1 MNELQINVELNEG
14 SIITN
19 IDELKKQLA
28 LRLSEYKNAVF
39 TEDSKQVAKAE
50 LAGLR
55 KLRKAVE
62 ERRKEIKEQHM
73 IPYTVFEKEMKQLV
87 AIIDEPIGLIDTQLK
102 EMEDIRIKNR
112 RADVRKLYDEIV
124 SDGADYLPFDDIYV
138 KTWDNVSTTMKSIK
152 KDLEALVEKTVS
164 DIMIIQDSGSD
175 VLDEALEGY
184 KRDRNLTKALT
195 FMNTYEANRKKALER
210 EEEKRRKE
218 DERRRQEEIERAKDE
233 ERRKIKAIE
242 EAKAE
247 ERRQAEIEM
256 ARRQKA
262 DIQPEDVFDG
272 DEGMLPFEQP
282 TTVTAFYRVV
292 ATPEELEQVE
302 MAFTSI
308 GIYFERR
315 GA

>member
-138 KTWDNVSTTMKSIK
+138 KTWDNASTTMKSIK

-175 VLDEALEGY
+175 VWEEALEGY

-195 FMNTYEANRKKALER
+195 FINTYEANRKKALER
-210 EEEKRRKE
+210 EEEKRRKD
-218 DERRRQEEIERAKDE
+218 DERRRQAEIERAKDE

-242 EAKAE
+242 EARAE
-247 ERRQAEIEM
+247 ERRRAEIEA